1 MRAEA
6 QAKFTEIGN
15 ANEMLTDPKK
25 KKLYDHYLEHGYS
38 LESAGEYYRVT
49 VAHLCTAAC
58 SSPRVSILRYGSHAA
73 SLQTVYA
80 PRVPL
85 WVVVIAAASLFSA
98 IQYAL
103 GYTKYVAYQ
112 RYVKHHPM
120 YKQKEAQLQRQ
131 LDAGEITEEDA
142 VVDVELVGAE
152 PPKVLDMVM
161 FQMPFW
167 PYRSAVLY
175 RAVWGLC

>member
-1 MRAEA
+1 
-6 QAKFTEIGN
+6 
-15 ANEMLTDPKK
+15 
-25 KKLYDHYLEHGYS
+25 
-38 LESAGEYYRVT
+38 V
-49 VAHLCTAAC
+49 
-58 SSPRVSILRYGSHAA
+58 
-73 SLQTVYA
+73 
-80 PRVPL
+80 VPL